1 MIEVLK
7 KERGLKNR
15 PFSKIIL
22 DYLSKKIYTLYVPF
36 EKEVMLR

>member
-22 DYLSKKIYTLYVPF
+22 DYFLKKIYTLNVPI
-36 EKEVMLR
+36 KGVMLR